1 MVAAAAAAAGPVA
14 SVPAGSL
21 SSSGSLGLA
30 GSAGLQ
36 AAGVVK
42 LQKQEQMPAEL
53 RISAARAERK
63 KKTEVGG
70 VCVVSVC
77 VCATGVW
84 RLCLHVLSVV

>member
-1 MVAAAAAAAGPVA
+1 MVAAAAAVAGPVA

-21 SSSGSLGLA
+21 SSSGSLGLS

-36 AAGVVK
+36 SAGVVK
-42 LQKQEQMPAEL
+42 LQQKQEQMPAEL

-70 VCVVSVC
+70 VCGVS
-77 VCATGVW
+77 
-84 RLCLHVLSVV
+84 LCMCTCLV